1 MKRILVLLLA
11 ALLALPLLS
20 CQNNSGVNS
29 LYNYDLNE
37 YITVDMTKITVD
49 RTTLKEYALE
59 QFRTAAKADAVTKIY
74 GGTAEGALPAD
85 GITVENGDT
94 ANIDYVGTK
103 DGVAFEGGTAKG
115 YDLVIGSNSFIDG
128 FEAGLVGVKVGETK
142 ALNLKFP
149 DSYHSADLAGK
160 NVVFTVTVNSVKR
173 VTYPDYNEENVKKYT
188 GKTVAEFEASFIGT
202 LAFDT
207 LYQNATVKK
216 YPEKELQLISDKYIQ
231 SYTDYANQ
239 YGMTLPAYISAMG
252 TTVDVFYEYIDGMAK
267 QYVKRDLLTFYII
280 EQYPE
285 LKITNYEKAA
295 KEFYESI
302 KADGSYTGSYE
313 DFITYNDE
321 SDIIISIYSEKI
333 IKLFDTTA
341 KVNEPAES

>member
-11 ALLALPLLS
+11 ILLALHLLS
-20 CQNNSGVNS
+20 CQNNPGTN
-29 LYNYDLNE
+29 LYNYDFNE
-37 YITVDMTKITVD
+37 YLTVDMTKIDVD

-59 QFRTAAKADAVTKIY
+59 QFKSAASADAVTKTY

-103 DGVAFEGGTAKG
+103 DGVAFSGGTAKG
-115 YDLVIGSNSFIDG
+115 HDLVIGSGTFIPG
-128 FEAGLVGVKVGETK
+128 FESGLIGVKVGETK

-149 DSYHSADLAGK
+149 DTYHSADLAGQS
-160 NVVFTVTVNSVKR
+160 VVFTVTVNSVKR
-173 VTYPDYNEENVKKYT
+173 VIYPDYTEENVKKYT
-188 GKTVAEFEASFIGT
+188 GKTISEFETSFIGT

-207 LYQNATVKK
+207 LYQNTTVKK
-216 YPEKELQLISDKYIQ
+216 YPEKELQDISDKYIQ
-231 SYTDYANQ
+231 SYTEYANQ
-239 YGMTLPAYISAMG
+239 YGLTLPAYISAMG
-252 TTVDVFYEYIDGMAK
+252 TTVDVFYEYIDTQSK
-267 QYVKRDLLTFYII
+267 QYVKRDMLTFYVI

-302 KADGSYTGSYE
+302 KADGSYTGTYE

-321 SDIIISIYSEKI
+321 SDIIISIYTDKI
-333 IKLFDTTA
+333 IKLIASKA
-341 KVNEPAES
+341 KVIEPAES